1 MVRESGT
8 AVADVSTTYT
18 LTTPGGTITC
28 NAGTLGDGTDK
39 YWLTSVNGLDGP
51 VIRAP
56 VDPVPFGDGGIVHTF
71 RKGPRR
77 PILDGM
83 LLIESSLSQGLCQTL
98 RNDLVTDLEA
108 ALNSIL
114 TVSGTLAWTPA
125 GQAARSLAV
134 FYEVGLSVSYS
145 DNYAVANFSFGLVS
159 EAADPT

>member
-1 MVRESGT
+1 MGLS
-8 AVADVSTTYT
+8 VADLSCEYT
-18 LTTPGGTITC
+18 LTTGGGTVTF
-28 NAGTLGDGTDK
+28 NDGVLGDGADK
-39 YWLTSVNGLDGP
+39 YWLSSINGLDGP

-56 VDPVPFGDGGIVHTF
+56 VDLVPFGDGGIVHTF

-77 PILDGM
+77 PVFDGM
-83 LLIESSLSQGLCQTL
+83 LLIESSRSQSVCQARRNTL
-98 RNDLVTDLEA
+98 VAALET

-114 TVSGTLAWTPA
+114 TTTGTLTWTPD

-159 EAADPT
+159 EAADPS